1 MEDIIEIPK
10 TQVIM
15 AFVATC
21 IEATVRTLG
30 TSYQEVYQRMK
41 RLNMIDKYIY
51 PCYNVLHSESR
62 ENIVQDLLEYM
73 NKWEKGQ
80 A

>member
-1 MEDIIEIPK
+1 MEQLIEISQ

-21 IEATVRTLG
+21 VEATARTLG

-41 RLNMIDKYIY
+41 RLDLIDKYIY
-51 PCYNVLHSESR
+51 PCYNVLHTESR
-62 ENIVQDLLEYM
+62 ENLVQDLLECM
-73 NKWEKGQ
+73 NNWERKLG
-80 A
+80 